1 MSRITSSTDMTQCKP
16 EELAK
21 FIDIFCQNVENVVNG
36 RLDFQ
41 TNLDCK
47 LISITFSA
55 ANVSASVSHGL
66 GRVPVGYIV
75 TSASA
80 ATSVYKS
87 TATNTTLVLNLMAS
101 APATV
106 GLLVF

>member
-1 MSRITSSTDMTQCKP
+1 MSKLTTSTDMTQCKP

-21 FIDIFCQNVENVVNG
+21 FMDIFCQDVEHTVNG
-36 RLDFQ
+36 NLDFQ
-41 TNLDCK
+41 TNFDCK

-55 ANVSASVSHGL
+55 PNISVTVNHGL
-66 GRVPVGYIV
+66 GRVPSGYIV

-80 ATSVYKS
+80 ATSVYDS
-87 TATNTTLVLNLMAS
+87 TVANTTSAISLMAS

>member
-1 MSRITSSTDMTQCKP
+1 MSRITVTTDMTQCKP

-21 FIDIFCQNVENVVNG
+21 FLDHFCQNVEQVING
-36 RLDFQ
+36 RLDFS
-41 TNLDCK
+41 TNLNCK
-47 LISITFSA
+47 LISITFST
-55 ANVSASVSHGL
+55 ANLSVPLDHGL
-66 GRVPVGYIV
+66 GRVPAGYIV

-80 ATSVYKS
+80 ATSVYDS
-87 TATNTTLVLNLMAS
+87 PVANTTSTINLMAS